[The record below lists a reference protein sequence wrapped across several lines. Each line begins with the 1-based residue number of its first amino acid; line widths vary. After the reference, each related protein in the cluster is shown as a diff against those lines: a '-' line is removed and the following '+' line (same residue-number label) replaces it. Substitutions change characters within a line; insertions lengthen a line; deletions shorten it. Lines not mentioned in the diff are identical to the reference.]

1 MLEKANK
8 LRGRP
13 RVFDM
18 DEALDKALGI
28 FWKRGYEGASIAELA
43 EALGINKP
51 SLYAAFGNKE
61 ELFKKALSRYVS
73 GPVAFIQEAVNQPTA
88 FEVAQNFLINA
99 VKFFTDT
106 KHPKG
111 CLIVQAALSVS
122 ADSLLVQDLLTK
134 YRYSYEQQLAK
145 RFEKAKEDG
154 DLPTDAN
161 AETLAKFLSTLHQG
175 MSVQVS
181 SGASKEE
188 LMQIVEFALKSW
200 PR

>member
-1 MLEKANK
+1 MLEKSNK

-18 DEALDKALGI
+18 DEALDKALEI
-28 FWKRGYEGASIAELA
+28 FWKRGYEGASIAELT
-43 EALGINKP
+43 ETLGINKP

-61 ELFKKALSRYVS
+61 ELFNKTLSRYVA
-73 GPVAFIQEAVNQPTA
+73 GPVAFIQEAINQPSA
-88 FEVAQNFLINA
+88 YEVAQSFLTKA
-99 VKFFTDT
+99 VEFFTDT

-145 RFEKAKEDG
+145 RFEKAKEEG

-175 MSVQVS
+175 MSVQVT

-188 LMQIVEFALKSW
+188 LMQVVEFALKSW

>member
-1 MLEKANK
+1 MLEKVNK

-18 DEALDKALGI
+18 DEALDKALEI
-28 FWKRGYEGASIAELA
+28 FWKRGYEGASIAELT
-43 EALGINKP
+43 ETLGINKP

-61 ELFKKALSRYVS
+61 ELFNKTLSRYVA
-73 GPVAFIQEAVNQPTA
+73 GPVAFIQEAINQPSA
-88 FEVAQNFLINA
+88 YEVAQSFLTKA
-99 VKFFTDT
+99 VEFFTDT

-134 YRYSYEQQLAK
+134 YRYSYEKQLAK
-145 RFEKAKEDG
+145 RFEKAKEEG

-175 MSVQVS
+175 MSVQVT

-188 LMQIVEFALKSW
+188 LMQVVEFALKSW